1 MRELA
6 TIFSCLGCSCQSG
19 EDQGFAQVEL
29 DLRVHP
35 DDVSSRSMD
44 AVIISCG
51 TELTTGQCVDT
62 NSAWLSAQLTPLG
75 VRVVEH
81 VTVGDDVTH
90 LASAIRRALDG
101 ASLVIIT
108 GGLGPTLDDVTRE
121 AIAAALGQP
130 LEESAAASAQIRA
143 FSQRWQR
150 PMPESNRRQAM
161 IPRGCEMISNPR
173 GTAPGIRCV
182 RDDRRLYAFPGIPA
196 EMQAM
201 FNAAVLP
208 QIHAVTGGARTES
221 ARLLCFGISE
231 AKLGELLA
239 DLMQRGR
246 NPSVG
251 TTASHAILSVRVLAR
266 APSGSEAR
274 ERLQADVSEIRR
286 RLGTVIFGEDDDT
299 LEGVVARL
307 LVEQHKTI
315 ATAESCTGGLLA
327 KRLTDIPGSSAYF
340 LRGYVTYADAAK
352 VDLLGVPA
360 DLLSQHGAVSEPVA
374 KAMALGCRRAAG
386 ADYALSIT
394 GIAGPTGGSP
404 PEKPIGLV
412 YIGLAHSAG
421 VETLRVLCGD
431 HLTRDEIRDRS
442 CKTALNL
449 LRLHLAGVRPTRQ
462 N

>member
-1 MRELA
+1 MSDRGDV
-6 TIFSCLGCSCQSG
+6 IFSW
-19 EDQGFAQVEL
+19 V
-29 DLRVHP
+29 V
-35 DDVSSRSMD
+35 D

-51 TELTTGQCVDT
+51 TELVTGQCVDT

-75 VRVVEH
+75 VKVVEH

-101 ASLVIIT
+101 TSLVILT
-108 GGLGPTLDDVTRE
+108 GGLGPTLDDVARE
-121 AIAAALGQP
+121 AIAAALGKP
-130 LEESAAASAQIRA
+130 LEENPEALAQVRA
-143 FSQRWQR
+143 FFDRWQR

-161 IPRGCEMISNPR
+161 IPRGCEVIANPR
-173 GTAPGIRCV
+173 GTAPGIRYS
-182 RDDRRLYAFPGIPA
+182 RDDRHLYAFPGIPT

-201 FNAAVLP
+201 FNAAVVPRL
-208 QIHAVTGGARTES
+208 HAVTGGATTES
-221 ARLLCFGISE
+221 ALLLCFGISE

-251 TTASHAILSVRVLAR
+251 TTASHAILSVRVL
-266 APSGSEAR
+266 SEGGSAEEAR
-274 ERLQADVSEIRR
+274 RLLQADVAEVRR
-286 RLGTVIFGEDDDT
+286 RLGTTIFGEGDDT
-299 LEGVVARL
+299 LERVVARL
-307 LVEQHKTI
+307 LVEHGKTI
-315 ATAESCTGGLLA
+315 ATAESCTGGLLS

-352 VDLLGVPA
+352 VDLLAVPA
-360 DLLSQHGAVSEPVA
+360 DLVSKHGAVSEHVA
-374 KAMALGCRRAAG
+374 GAMALGCRRAAG
-386 ADYALSIT
+386 SDYAISIT

-412 YIGLAHSAG
+412 YIGLAHSTG

-449 LRLHLAGVRPTRQ
+449 LRLRLLGVGSAEGR
-462 N
+462 

>member
-1 MRELA
+1 VN
-6 TIFSCLGCSCQSG
+6 ILG
-19 EDQGFAQVEL
+19 AA
-29 DLRVHP
+29 
-35 DDVSSRSMD
+35 VSSADMD

-51 TELTTGQCVDT
+51 TELVTGQCVDT

-75 VRVVEH
+75 VKVVEH

-101 ASLVIIT
+101 ASLVILT
-108 GGLGPTLDDVTRE
+108 GGLGPTLDDVARE
-121 AIAAALGQP
+121 AIAAALEKP
-130 LEESAAASAQIRA
+130 LEENSEALAQVRA
-143 FSQRWQR
+143 FFDRWQR

-161 IPRGCEMISNPR
+161 IPRGCEVIPNPR
-173 GTAPGIRCV
+173 GTAPGIRYS
-182 RDDRRLYAFPGIPA
+182 RDDRHLYAFPGIPT

-208 QIHAVTGGARTES
+208 RLHAVTGGATTES

-251 TTASHAILSVRVLAR
+251 TTASQAVLSVRVLAEG
-266 APSGSEAR
+266 GSADEAR
-274 ERLQADVSEIRR
+274 RLLQADVVEIDR
-286 RLGTVIFGEDDDT
+286 RLGTIIFGQDDDT
-299 LEGVVARL
+299 LECVVARL
-307 LVEQHKTI
+307 LVEHGKTI

-352 VDLLGVPA
+352 VDLLAVPA
-360 DLLSQHGAVSEPVA
+360 DLVSKHGAVSEHVA
-374 KAMALGCRRAAG
+374 GAMARGCRRAAG
-386 ADYALSIT
+386 SDYAISIT

-412 YIGLAHSAG
+412 YIGLAHSTG

-449 LRLHLAGVRPTRQ
+449 LRLRLLGVGSAEGR
-462 N
+462 

>member
-1 MRELA
+1 M
-6 TIFSCLGCSCQSG
+6 IFSW
-19 EDQGFAQVEL
+19 V
-29 DLRVHP
+29 V
-35 DDVSSRSMD
+35 D

-51 TELTTGQCVDT
+51 TELVTGQCVDT

-75 VRVVEH
+75 VNVVEH

-101 ASLVIIT
+101 ASLVILS
-108 GGLGPTLDDVTRE
+108 GGLGPTLDDVARE
-121 AIAAALGQP
+121 AIAAALGRS
-130 LEESAAASAQIRA
+130 LEENSEALAQVRA
-143 FSQRWQR
+143 FFDRWQR
-150 PMPESNRRQAM
+150 PMPESNRGQAM
-161 IPRGCEMISNPR
+161 IPRGCEVIPNPR
-173 GTAPGIRCV
+173 GTAPGIGYV
-182 RDDRRLYAFPGIPA
+182 GGDRRLYAFPGIPT

-208 QIHAVTGGARTES
+208 RLCAVTGGATTES

-251 TTASHAILSVRVLAR
+251 TTASHAILSVRVLSAGG
-266 APSGSEAR
+266 SGEEAR
-274 ERLQADVSEIRR
+274 RLLQADVAEVRR
-286 RLGTVIFGEDDDT
+286 RLGTTIFGEGEDT
-299 LEGVVARL
+299 LESVVARL
-307 LVEQHKTI
+307 LSEQHATI
-315 ATAESCTGGLLA
+315 ATAESCTGGLLS

-340 LRGYVTYADAAK
+340 LRGYVTYSDAAK
-352 VDLLGVPA
+352 VDLLAVSA
-360 DLLSQHGAVSEPVA
+360 DLVSKHGAVSEYVA
-374 KAMALGCRRAAG
+374 GAMALGCRRAAG
-386 ADYALSIT
+386 SDYAISIT

-412 YIGLAHSAG
+412 YIGLARSTG

-449 LRLHLAGVRPTRQ
+449 LRLRLLGVGSAEGR
-462 N
+462 

>member
-1 MRELA
+1 
-6 TIFSCLGCSCQSG
+6 
-19 EDQGFAQVEL
+19 
-29 DLRVHP
+29 
-35 DDVSSRSMD
+35 MD

-51 TELTTGQCVDT
+51 TELVTGQCVDT

-101 ASLVIIT
+101 ASLVILT
-108 GGLGPTLDDVTRE
+108 GGLGPTLDDVARE
-121 AIAAALGQP
+121 AVAAALGEP
-130 LEESAAASAQIRA
+130 LEENSEALVQVRA
-143 FSQRWQR
+143 FFDRWQR

-161 IPRGCEMISNPR
+161 IPRGCEVIPNPR
-173 GTAPGIRCV
+173 GTAPGIRYS
-182 RDDRRLYAFPGIPA
+182 RDDRHLYVFPGIPA

-201 FNAAVLP
+201 FSAAVLP
-208 QIHAVTGGARTES
+208 RLRAVTGGATTES

-251 TTASHAILSVRVLAR
+251 TTASQAILSVRILSEGGPAE
-266 APSGSEAR
+266 EAR
-274 ERLQADVSEIRR
+274 RLLQADVAEVRR
-286 RLGTVIFGEDDDT
+286 RLGTTIFGEGEDT
-299 LEGVVARL
+299 LESVVARL
-307 LVEQHKTI
+307 LVEHGKTI
-315 ATAESCTGGLLA
+315 ATAESCTGGLLS

-352 VDLLGVPA
+352 VDLLAVPA
-360 DLLSQHGAVSEPVA
+360 DLVSKHGAVSEPVA
-374 KAMALGCRRAAG
+374 GAMALGCRRAAG
-386 ADYALSIT
+386 SDYAISIT

-412 YIGLAHSAG
+412 YIGLAHSTG

-431 HLTRDEIRDRS
+431 HLTREEIRDRS

-449 LRLHLAGVRPTRQ
+449 LRLRLLGVGSAEGR
-462 N
+462 